1 MVRFAEGGCSSWLAD
16 SHLPAASS
24 YGRERALVF
33 LPLCM
38 GAPVLW
44 DEKWCTLITSFN
56 FKPSFKAYLQYILAW
71 RIPWT
76 EEPGGLQSM
85 GLQRVGHN

>member
-16 SHLPAASS
+16 SQLPAVSS

-56 FKPSFKAYLQYILAW
+56 FNPSFKAYLQ
-71 RIPWT
+71 
-76 EEPGGLQSM
+76 
-85 GLQRVGHN
+85 